1 MTGSGGQVDCI
12 GAQAL
17 PSAQLSDGRPYP
29 CCESKNPPNTRTHWH
44 ITGNCSDESAQ
55 KRAIFPDHG
64 RPRKQKPP
72 RERPC
77 FPEQPPPD
85 FRGCVC
91 PLSVWFARRYG
102 VKTSVS
108 FRPLVLQRVRTRA
121 RKRLHNEKNAH
132 THTYTLV
139 PLQWAG
145 DYEQE
150 SFVQQNPA
158 LRGAVLCVENCVA
171 GQQFKRTRCFS
182 FSEGE
187 LCE

>member
-1 MTGSGGQVDCI
+1 MAGRI
-12 GAQAL
+12 LAARAKIL
-17 PSAQLSDGRPYP
+17 P
-29 CCESKNPPNTRTHWH
+29 THAH
-44 ITGNCSDESAQ
+44 TGNCSDESAQ

-121 RKRLHNEKNAH
+121 RKRLHNEKKR
-132 THTYTLV
+132 THTRTRWFHCSGL
-139 PLQWAG
+139 
-145 DYEQE
+145 ETT
-150 SFVQQNPA
+150 SKNPSSSRIQHYVVRCCVSRIA
-158 LRGAVLCVENCVA
+158 LRDNSSRGPAA
-171 GQQFKRTRCFS
+171 FPFS
-182 FSEGE
+182 RGE